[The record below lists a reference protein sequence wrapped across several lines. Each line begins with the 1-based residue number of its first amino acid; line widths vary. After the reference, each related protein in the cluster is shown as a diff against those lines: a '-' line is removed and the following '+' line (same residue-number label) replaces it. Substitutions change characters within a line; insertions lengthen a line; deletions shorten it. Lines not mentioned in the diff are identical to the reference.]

1 MANNSNNWNFLE
13 SFFGGNVFQT
23 NGRYIDA
30 FTQQYPVENQIWGVK
45 QAIWIDTNN
54 AYEHY
59 LTIPELR
66 AVVDKRASMMSTG
79 IPCLY
84 DMNGEKVE
92 KHWIYELINNPNP
105 MQSWSD
111 VIYCL
116 SVNDAL
122 YSNAFAFCP
131 PRTANIRNLLV
142 PIPSHKMQ
150 IKLSGKTLRQM
161 DIEGLIDGYIFEY
174 DTNKLE
180 HFENEEILYFT
191 TTDGINVINPT
202 SKIVSLKF
210 PLSNIK
216 ASYNKRNV
224 LLENIGAIGI
234 LSAQKSDM
242 AGAIPMDPQEK
253 RGIQQDWYRRSKDEL
268 IITEANVDWKPMS
281 FPTRDLLLFE
291 ELTADKLA
299 IIDAFGMNANLF
311 SSETGSTFTNVRDS
325 IRMVYNDTII
335 PETEQLYR
343 NISNQMGLSNEGLYL
358 KPTFNHIKTLQ
369 EDQQI
374 ISNIENTKVDILA
387 KLALLGVT
395 YTADEI
401 KNIIHLHNEEY

>member
-161 DIEGLIDGYIFEY
+161 DMDGLIDGYVFEY

-202 SKIVSLKF
+202 SKIVSLKY

>member
-13 SFFGGNVFQT
+13 SFFGGNVFPT

-161 DIEGLIDGYIFEY
+161 DIDGLIDGYIFEY

-202 SKIVSLKF
+202 SKIVSLKY

-343 NISNQMGLSNEGLYL
+343 NISNQMGLSQEGLYL

>member
-1 MANNSNNWNFLE
+1 
-13 SFFGGNVFQT
+13 
-23 NGRYIDA
+23 
-30 FTQQYPVENQIWGVK
+30 
-45 QAIWIDTNN
+45 
-54 AYEHY
+54 
-59 LTIPELR
+59 
-66 AVVDKRASMMSTG
+66 
-79 IPCLY
+79 
-84 DMNGEKVE
+84 
-92 KHWIYELINNPNP
+92 
-105 MQSWSD
+105 
-111 VIYCL
+111 
-116 SVNDAL
+116 
-122 YSNAFAFCP
+122 
-131 PRTANIRNLLV
+131 
-142 PIPSHKMQ
+142 
-150 IKLSGKTLRQM
+150 M
-161 DIEGLIDGYIFEY
+161 DIDGLIDGYIFEY

-202 SKIVSLKF
+202 SKIVSLKY

-343 NISNQMGLSNEGLYL
+343 NISNQMGLSQEGLYL

>member
-1 MANNSNNWNFLE
+1 
-13 SFFGGNVFQT
+13 
-23 NGRYIDA
+23 
-30 FTQQYPVENQIWGVK
+30 
-45 QAIWIDTNN
+45 
-54 AYEHY
+54 
-59 LTIPELR
+59 
-66 AVVDKRASMMSTG
+66 
-79 IPCLY
+79 
-84 DMNGEKVE
+84 MNGEKVE

-161 DIEGLIDGYIFEY
+161 DIDGLIDGYIFEY

-202 SKIVSLKF
+202 SKIVSLKY

-343 NISNQMGLSNEGLYL
+343 NISNQMGLSQEGLYL